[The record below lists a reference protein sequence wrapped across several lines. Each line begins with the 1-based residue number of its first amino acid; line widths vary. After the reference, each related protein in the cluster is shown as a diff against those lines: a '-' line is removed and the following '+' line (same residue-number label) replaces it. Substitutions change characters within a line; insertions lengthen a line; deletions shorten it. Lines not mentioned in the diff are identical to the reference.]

1 MPVLVDG
8 NNLMFAM
15 AEVADDVGREGL
27 CRWLARLADGGESVC
42 VVFDG
47 PARGGQERTLRQPGL
62 EVVFSGRRSADAE
75 ILERIAAC
83 SAPKRLRV
91 ISTDREIRTAARR
104 RRCAAVRSE
113 DFARELVRGNPPA
126 RTPGDET
133 AKKPGELTDEQREQ
147 WYREFEV

>member
-1 MPVLVDG
+1 MPLLIDG

-27 CRWLARLADGGESVC
+27 CRWLERLADGGESLC

-47 PARGGQERTLRQPGL
+47 PARGGQERTLGGPGL
-62 EVVFSGRRSADAE
+62 EVVFSERRSADAV
-75 ILERIAAC
+75 ILERIADC

-91 ISTDREIRTAARR
+91 VSTDREIRTAARR
-104 RRCAAVRSE
+104 RRCEAVRSE
-113 DFARELVRGNPPA
+113 DFAREIVRGKAARKPA
-126 RTPGDET
+126 DGTV
-133 AKKPGELTDEQREQ
+133 KKPDEMTDEQREQ